1 MTYRRGMRPR
11 ALLAVAGIVA
21 LAVAAWAVLSPSGL
35 PRLRQLNNEQQ
46 ALTADVDQARR
57 DNARLEAEVRVLQGD
72 DPASQAVLEKA
83 AREELG
89 WVKSDEIV
97 LTGLPTGPGTA
108 GAAAASTTNAG
119 GSPSSAAAP

>member
-1 MTYRRGMRPR
+1 MRPR

-35 PRLRQLNNEQQ
+35 PRLRQLKDEQH
-46 ALTADVDQARR
+46 ALTADVEQARR

-72 DPASQAVLEKA
+72 EPASQAVLEKA

-97 LTGLPTGPGTA
+97 LTGLPTGPGP
-108 GAAAASTTNAG
+108 AAASTNADG
-119 GSPSSAAAP
+119 SPSPSSAAAP